1 MDYAKYADYKSRGM
15 VTIDTTGVNA
25 VYTLSKYNPDT
36 GVLEPN
42 TSAEITQAVLDVRKA
57 IINDQIAALQ
67 AELESISTL
76 EKDIVKV

>member
-1 MDYAKYADYKSRGM
+1 MDYAKYADYKGRGM
-15 VTIDTTGVNA
+15 VTIDTTGVNP
-25 VYTLSKYNPDT
+25 VYTLSKYNTDT
-36 GVLEPN
+36 GVLEPT

-57 IINDQIAALQ
+57 IINAQIAALQ